1 MARNDSSGKSGA
13 SLLLYVVGGMIA
25 FISISNIIA
34 FHLTYDSNV
43 QTELIKAEKNLRQKN
58 EQSKDIESTKK
69 DFESVLT
76 AITKNN
82 FPNKT
87 MDVVSNQDSS
97 HPIAGLS
104 CSDHGGPSDG
114 LAEEMIFWSDIESD
128 SKYRSPFYD
137 PEKYVTF
144 EPDHGGWNNIRMAME
159 TVLVL
164 AHAMGRTLVLPPEQ
178 GMYLLGK
185 GKEEHKKEFSFND
198 FFHLDSISIEHDG
211 FNIITMEE
219 FLKRKGVTDQLI
231 SHKTNQ
237 PLKPPGGKT
246 DWNGQKLNQLW
257 TYLRDVG
264 KSPNNWDPWGCI
276 AAIPSAPGSKYVT
289 ELKDMMNGINDLKY
303 GKIPD
308 NTVAGEYVNNPTA
321 VDAPTVDRLR
331 EMMASRTKLCIYDEE
346 LQNEELIHFKVG
358 GEDKARLLTH
368 FYAFVFFQD
377 WVRRQ
382 FLRKNILICI

>member
-164 AHAMGRTLVLPPEQ
+164 AHAMGSV
-178 GMYLLGK
+178 G
-185 GKEEHKKEFSFND
+185 
-198 FFHLDSISIEHDG
+198 I
-211 FNIITMEE
+211 
-219 FLKRKGVTDQLI
+219 QL
-231 SHKTNQ
+231 N
-237 PLKPPGGKT
+237 
-246 DWNGQKLNQLW
+246 
-257 TYLRDVG
+257 
-264 KSPNNWDPWGCI
+264 
-276 AAIPSAPGSKYVT
+276 
-289 ELKDMMNGINDLKY
+289 
-303 GKIPD
+303 
-308 NTVAGEYVNNPTA
+308 
-321 VDAPTVDRLR
+321 
-331 EMMASRTKLCIYDEE
+331 
-346 LQNEELIHFKVG
+346 
-358 GEDKARLLTH
+358 
-368 FYAFVFFQD
+368 
-377 WVRRQ
+377 
-382 FLRKNILICI
+382 